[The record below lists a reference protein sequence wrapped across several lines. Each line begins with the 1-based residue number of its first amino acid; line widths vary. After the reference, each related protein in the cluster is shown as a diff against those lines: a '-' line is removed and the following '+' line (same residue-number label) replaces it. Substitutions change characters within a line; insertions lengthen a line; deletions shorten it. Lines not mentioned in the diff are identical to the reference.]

1 MYAERLRLME
11 VIDMK
16 KFFAMLLAATMMT
29 TAALAATPTDLPETE
44 AAVETPA
51 EVTSVQETEPA
62 PAAEE
67 TPAPVETPAAE
78 ETPAPVETPTAEETP
93 AAEDN
98 VSEAEEAAAEET
110 QIEKEKAETADE
122 VNQEAEETAA
132 EEQPAAQRSVA
143 IYAIGEGP
151 FTVGDRVGL
160 QAVLTGYENVNYT
173 LQWQRWNSKAQVW
186 ENIAG
191 ANSLVLWINTVEGMD
206 GTQWQVVV
214 TVL

>member
-1 MYAERLRLME
+1 
-11 VIDMK
+11 MK

-44 AAVETPA
+44 AAVETPV

-78 ETPAPVETPTAEETP
+78 ETPAPVETPAAEEQP

-110 QIEKEKAETADE
+110 QIEKEKAETAEE
-122 VNQEAEETAA
+122 VNQEAKETAA

-160 QAVLTGYENVNYT
+160 QVVLTGYENVNYT

>member
-1 MYAERLRLME
+1 
-11 VIDMK
+11 MK

-44 AAVETPA
+44 AAVETPV

-78 ETPAPVETPTAEETP
+78 EQP

-98 VSEAEEAAAEET
+98 VSEEEEAAAEET

-122 VNQEAEETAA
+122 VNQEAEETATV
-132 EEQPAAQRSVA
+132 EQPAVQRSVA

-173 LQWQRWNSKAQVW
+173 LQWQRWNSNAQVW

>member
-1 MYAERLRLME
+1 
-11 VIDMK
+11 MK

-44 AAVETPA
+44 AAVETPV

-78 ETPAPVETPTAEETP
+78 EQP

-98 VSEAEEAAAEET
+98 VS
-110 QIEKEKAETADE
+110 
-122 VNQEAEETAA
+122 EAEETAA

>member
-78 ETPAPVETPTAEETP
+78 EQP

-110 QIEKEKAETADE
+110 QIEKEKAENAEE

>member
-44 AAVETPA
+44 AAVETPV

-67 TPAPVETPAAE
+67 TPAPVEAPA
-78 ETPAPVETPTAEETP
+78 AEETP

-173 LQWQRWNSKAQVW
+173 LQWQRWNSNAQVW

>member
-1 MYAERLRLME
+1 
-11 VIDMK
+11 MK

-44 AAVETPA
+44 AAVETPV

-78 ETPAPVETPTAEETP
+78 ETPAPVETPAAEETPAPVETPAAEEQP

-98 VSEAEEAAAEET
+98 VSETEEAAAEET

-122 VNQEAEETAA
+122 VNQEAEETAE